1 MASRSR
7 TAAAAEPD
15 SDEDDYVFYGT
26 KLYDE
31 EGLATGTVP
40 TGSRPDPATTRS
52 LPVHQQV
59 ATDEQGRKRFH
70 GAFTGGFSAG
80 YYNTVGSK
88 VCVLHSR
95 PCLLRHT
102 TVAVARTTHKKPA
115 SRKPRP
121 NTLAQPLPLP
131 AHRRAGPLPAS
142 PPAGQHQQ
150 HARRR
155 RWRTSWTK
163 MSSRSGGSRGQH

>member
-1 MASRSR
+1 MGCGSMSQRGR
-7 TAAAAEPD
+7 GAAAVGAEPE

-31 EGLATGTVP
+31 DGLVTDLP
-40 TGSRPDPATTRS
+40 SGSRPDPATTRS

-88 VCVLHSR
+88 VR
-95 PCLLRHT
+95 
-102 TVAVARTTHKKPA
+102 
-115 SRKPRP
+115 
-121 NTLAQPLPLP
+121 
-131 AHRRAGPLPAS
+131 
-142 PPAGQHQQ
+142 
-150 HARRR
+150 
-155 RWRTSWTK
+155 
-163 MSSRSGGSRGQH
+163 

>member
-1 MASRSR
+1 MAGRSR
-7 TAAAAEPD
+7 AAAAEPD

-31 EGLATGTVP
+31 EGLATALP
-40 TGSRPDPATTRS
+40 TGAKADPAATRS

-88 VCVLHSR
+88 VGLSYSSSCR
-95 PCLLRHT
+95 
-102 TVAVARTTHKKPA
+102 VATCAVPGVASAMLKITCKGAAAAPHAVTF
-115 SRKPRP
+115 S
-121 NTLAQPLPLP
+121 PLYTE
-131 AHRRAGPLPAS
+131 S
-142 PPAGQHQQ
+142 
-150 HARRR
+150 
-155 RWRTSWTK
+155 WRYCYWY
-163 MSSRSGGSRGQH
+163 

>member
-1 MASRSR
+1 MSSGGTAGRGGR
-7 TAAAAEPD
+7 TAAQHHHQQRAAAAAAEPD

-31 EGLATGTVP
+31 EGLQQAAAAVHS
-40 TGSRPDPATTRS
+40 GSKLDPATTRS

-88 VCVLHSR
+88 VC
-95 PCLLRHT
+95 
-102 TVAVARTTHKKPA
+102 
-115 SRKPRP
+115 
-121 NTLAQPLPLP
+121 
-131 AHRRAGPLPAS
+131 
-142 PPAGQHQQ
+142 
-150 HARRR
+150 
-155 RWRTSWTK
+155 
-163 MSSRSGGSRGQH
+163 

>member
-1 MASRSR
+1 MASQRSR
-7 TAAAAEPD
+7 AAAEPE

-31 EGLATGTVP
+31 EGLATALP
-40 TGSRPDPATTRS
+40 TGKVDPATTRS

-88 VCVLHSR
+88 VGIVGAARYASTCAVCSCSCSWERESTTCVMSADDILCCLTQAPARSSNIHLKSMQNAVLPPEPR
-95 PCLLRHT
+95 PFSCPALP
-102 TVAVARTTHKKPA
+102 TVA
-115 SRKPRP
+115 
-121 NTLAQPLPLP
+121 
-131 AHRRAGPLPAS
+131 AH
-142 PPAGQHQQ
+142 
-150 HARRR
+150 
-155 RWRTSWTK
+155 
-163 MSSRSGGSRGQH
+163 

>member
-1 MASRSR
+1 MAGRSR
-7 TAAAAEPD
+7 AAAAAEPD

-31 EGLATGTVP
+31 EGLATALTNGAKA
-40 TGSRPDPATTRS
+40 DPATTRS

-88 VCVLHSR
+88 VG
-95 PCLLRHT
+95 
-102 TVAVARTTHKKPA
+102 
-115 SRKPRP
+115 
-121 NTLAQPLPLP
+121 LAD
-131 AHRRAGPLPAS
+131 
-142 PPAGQHQQ
+142 
-150 HARRR
+150 
-155 RWRTSWTK
+155 TSGCRVDIYRCP
-163 MSSRSGGSRGQH
+163 SSG

>member
-1 MASRSR
+1 MGSGRGR
-7 TAAAAEPD
+7 TAAAAAAEPD

-40 TGSRPDPATTRS
+40 TGSRPDPTTTRS

-88 VCVLHSR
+88 VRVVQIRLH
-95 PCLLRHT
+95 LL
-102 TVAVARTTHKKPA
+102 
-115 SRKPRP
+115 
-121 NTLAQPLPLP
+121 
-131 AHRRAGPLPAS
+131 
-142 PPAGQHQQ
+142 
-150 HARRR
+150 
-155 RWRTSWTK
+155 
-163 MSSRSGGSRGQH
+163 